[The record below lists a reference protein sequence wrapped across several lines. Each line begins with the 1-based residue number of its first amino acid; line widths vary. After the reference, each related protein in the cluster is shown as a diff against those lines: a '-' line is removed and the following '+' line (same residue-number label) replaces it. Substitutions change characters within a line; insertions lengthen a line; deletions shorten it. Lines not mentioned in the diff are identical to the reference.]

1 MLLQQ
6 DLVLESGMNLEDEVM
21 RLSGQQ
27 AATQLILVG
36 LCQQLRKHGS
46 EGEAV
51 VANSFSYA
59 ERVIENA
66 SLNMLPV
73 LPPAQLAVAL
83 EAAFAT
89 LEQLGKAALQG
100 GFLLQD

>member
-1 MLLQQ
+1 VLL
-6 DLVLESGMNLEDEVM
+6 LPHIVLESGMDLEDEVM

-36 LCQQLRKHGS
+36 LCQQLKKHSS

-59 ERVIENA
+59 EKTIESA
-66 SLNMLPV
+66 SLNMVPALS
-73 LPPAQLAVAL
+73 PAQLAIAL
-83 EAAFAT
+83 EAALAT
-89 LEQLGKAALQG
+89 LEELGNAALQG

>member
-1 MLLQQ
+1 M
-6 DLVLESGMNLEDEVM
+6 DLEDEVL

-36 LCQQLRKHGS
+36 LCQQLRTHSG

-51 VANSFSYA
+51 VASAFSYA
-59 ERVIENA
+59 EKAIESA
-66 SLNMLPV
+66 SLNMVPGLA
-73 LPPAQLAVAL
+73 PAQLAVAL
-83 EAAFAT
+83 EAALAT
-89 LEQLGKAALQG
+89 LEQLGNAALQG

>member
-1 MLLQQ
+1 M
-6 DLVLESGMNLEDEVM
+6 DLEDEVM

-27 AATQLILVG
+27 AAAQLVLVG
-36 LCQQLRKHGS
+36 LCQQLRKHSS

-59 ERVIENA
+59 EKAIESA
-66 SLNMLPV
+66 SFNTVPALS
-73 LPPAQLAVAL
+73 PAQLAIAL

-89 LEQLGKAALQG
+89 LEQLGNAALQG

>member
-1 MLLQQ
+1 M
-6 DLVLESGMNLEDEVM
+6 DLEDEVM

-36 LCQQLRKHGS
+36 LCQQLKKHS
-46 EGEAV
+46 VEGEAV
-51 VANSFSYA
+51 VASAFSYA
-59 ERVIENA
+59 EKTIESA
-66 SLNMLPV
+66 SLNRVPGLS
-73 LPPAQLAVAL
+73 PAQLAIAL

-89 LEQLGKAALQG
+89 LEQLGNAALHG